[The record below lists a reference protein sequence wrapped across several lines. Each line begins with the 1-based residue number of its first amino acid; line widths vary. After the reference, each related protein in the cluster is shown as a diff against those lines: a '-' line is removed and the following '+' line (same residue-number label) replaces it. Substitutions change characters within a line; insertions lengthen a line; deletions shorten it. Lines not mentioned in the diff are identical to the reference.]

1 MKINLLLVLSLFPI
15 TSLLVFPLLSHFL
28 RFYQSI
34 FRNFTSLSLFQRA
47 RVWPESRSYRDK
59 NTFFGGFEK
68 GERVNCGDLTC
79 VESEKGRQLTIHV
92 NATLRLNVTV
102 ENPSRFLFEISGIV
116 HFSRSIRARNV
127 GSQIG
132 EFVFDSIST
141 IYGLLS
147 VLKSGVSFFLATL
160 RDKIIRSSYCKC
172 ANRNLPNVSIFVKRY
187 NNIRM
192 VLNGIGI
199 HLWQVSV
206 KHVT

>member
-1 MKINLLLVLSLFPI
+1 MRRFNLRRIRKRAAINNPRECNPAL
-15 TSLLVFPLLSHFL
+15 
-28 RFYQSI
+28 
-34 FRNFTSLSLFQRA
+34 
-47 RVWPESRSYRDK
+47 
-59 NTFFGGFEK
+59 
-68 GERVNCGDLTC
+68 ER
-79 VESEKGRQLTIHV
+79 
-92 NATLRLNVTV
+92 

-116 HFSRSIRARNV
+116 HFSHSIRARNV

-132 EFVFDSIST
+132 GFVFDSIST

-172 ANRNLPNVSIFVKRY
+172 ANRNLPNVSIFMKRY

>member
-1 MKINLLLVLSLFPI
+1 MHACDLNLARIVIKIRFSEG
-15 TSLLVFPLLSHFL
+15 L
-28 RFYQSI
+28 R
-34 FRNFTSLSLFQRA
+34 RERE
-47 RVWPESRSYRDK
+47 R
-59 NTFFGGFEK
+59 
-68 GERVNCGDLTC
+68 ERVNCGDLTC

-116 HFSRSIRARNV
+116 HFSHSIRARNV

-132 EFVFDSIST
+132 GFVFDSIST

-172 ANRNLPNVSIFVKRY
+172 ANRNLANVSIFVKRY